1 MTDRDDAMARS
12 GRSNLFGKMAAE
24 IPKVKVPWE
33 TRETLEARATEVG
46 MSLSEFVRELLMV
59 SAHGED
65 FMKSI
70 YAKRI
75 GVVARKG

>member
-1 MTDRDDAMARS
+1 MTDRDEGMARS
-12 GRSNLFGKMAAE
+12 GRSNLFGKMTAE
-24 IPKVKVPWE
+24 IPKVKVSWE
-33 TRETLEARATEVG
+33 TREALEARATEVG

-70 YAKRI
+70 YAERI
-75 GVVARKG
+75 SVVARKG